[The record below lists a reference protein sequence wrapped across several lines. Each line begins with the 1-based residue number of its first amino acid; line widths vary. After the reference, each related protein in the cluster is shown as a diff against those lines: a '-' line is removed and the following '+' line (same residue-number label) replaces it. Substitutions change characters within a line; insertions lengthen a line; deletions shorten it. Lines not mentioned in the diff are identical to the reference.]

1 MCVDGHAAMLLLHD
15 MLLAGSGQRG
25 GEGWLVSMG
34 VDEVVAMLLLHEML
48 LADSGREG
56 GLVGINGCG

>member
-1 MCVDGHAAMLLLHD
+1 MG
-15 MLLAGSGQRG
+15 RG
-25 GEGWLVSMG
+25 GGGGWLVLMG
-34 VDEVVAMLLLHEML
+34 VDELVAMLLLHEML

>member
-1 MCVDGHAAMLLLHD
+1 
-15 MLLAGSGQRG
+15 
-25 GEGWLVSMG
+25 MG
-34 VDEVVAMLLLHEML
+34 VDELVAMLLLHEML

>member
-1 MCVDGHAAMLLLHD
+1 MLMCVDGHAAMP
-15 MLLAGSGQRG
+15 
-25 GEGWLVSMG
+25 
-34 VDEVVAMLLLHEML
+34 LLHEML